1 MGGVEQDP
9 RHIDDG
15 ADGADDEHYLE
26 VEAAEELL
34 QLRERVEQAAP
45 AHVLPGDEVD
55 HADGLAGQ
63 LQLHGANNIA
73 LLDGGADIV
82 GSRAMLSA
90 PWS

>member
-34 QLRERVEQAAP
+34 QLRERVEQAARLTSCP
-45 AHVLPGDEVD
+45 AMRLTMPMVSPASFSSTVPTTSPCWT
-55 HADGLAGQ
+55 
-63 LQLHGANNIA
+63 GAQT
-73 LLDGGADIV
+73 
-82 GSRAMLSA
+82 
-90 PWS
+90 